1 MALFGRRIAIFT
13 KDGKNC
19 MKQDTGRQFT
29 WDFSEEVRRIRGVIP
44 GLLIPVGQFTEIIA
58 TTLDLDRKDRTD
70 KLIQMTLK
78 KE

>member
-1 MALFGRRIAIFT
+1 
-13 KDGKNC
+13 
-19 MKQDTGRQFT
+19 
-29 WDFSEEVRRIRGVIP
+29 
-44 GLLIPVGQFTEIIA
+44 VGQFTEIIA